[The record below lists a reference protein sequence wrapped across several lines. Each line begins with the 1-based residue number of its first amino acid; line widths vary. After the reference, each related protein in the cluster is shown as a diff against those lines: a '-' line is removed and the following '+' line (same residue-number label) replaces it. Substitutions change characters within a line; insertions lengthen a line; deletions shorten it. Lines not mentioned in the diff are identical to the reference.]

1 MAILLV
7 IILAS
12 ILLPLDYSR
21 ERSDS
26 YDYYV
31 TNWEDVGISNVVAAI
46 LADWRAYDTLGETVV
61 LFTAVY
67 GVYIILGG
75 EKNEDVSDR

>member
-1 MAILLV
+1 MILV
-7 IILAS
+7 LAS
-12 ILLPLDYSR
+12 LLLPLDYSR
-21 ERSDS
+21 KRSDS
-26 YDYYV
+26 YDHYV
-31 TNWEDVGISNVVAAI
+31 DNWEEVGISNIVAAI

-75 EKNEDVSDR
+75 EKE

>member
-1 MAILLV
+1 VAILLV

>member
-1 MAILLV
+1 MALFLV
-7 IILAS
+7 VLLAS

-26 YDYYV
+26 YDHYV
-31 TNWEDVGISNVVAAI
+31 SNWEDVGISNVVAAI
-46 LADWRAYDTLGETVV
+46 LTDWRAYDTLGETVV

-67 GVYIILGG
+67 GVYILLGG
-75 EKNEDVSDR
+75 EKE

>member
-1 MAILLV
+1 MIL
-7 IILAS
+7 ILAS

-31 TNWEDVGISNVVAAI
+31 SNWEDVGISNIVAAV

-67 GVYIILGG
+67 GVYIILEG
-75 EKNEDVSDR
+75 EKE

>member
-1 MAILLV
+1 MAILL
-7 IILAS
+7 ILILAS

-26 YDYYV
+26 YDHYV
-31 TNWEDVGISNVVAAI
+31 TNWEDVGISNIVAAI

-61 LFTAVY
+61 LFTAVF

-75 EKNEDVSDR
+75 EKE

>member
-1 MAILLV
+1 MVLIF
-7 IILAS
+7 AS

-31 TNWEDVGISNVVAAI
+31 SNWEEVGISNIVAAI

-61 LFTAVY
+61 LFIAVY

-75 EKNEDVSDR
+75 EKE

>member
-1 MAILLV
+1 MVL
-7 IILAS
+7 ILAS

-31 TNWEDVGISNVVAAI
+31 ENWEDVGISNIVAAV
-46 LADWRAYDTLGETVV
+46 LADWRAYDTLGEAVV

-75 EKNEDVSDR
+75 EKE

>member
-1 MAILLV
+1 MILV
-7 IILAS
+7 LAS

-21 ERSDS
+21 KRSDS

-31 TNWEDVGISNVVAAI
+31 TNWEEVGISNIVAAI

-75 EKNEDVSDR
+75 EEE

>member
-1 MAILLV
+1 MILV
-7 IILAS
+7 LAS
-12 ILLPLDYSR
+12 MLLPLDYSR

-26 YDYYV
+26 YDHYV
-31 TNWEDVGISNVVAAI
+31 NNWEDVGISNLVTAV

-67 GVYIILGG
+67 GVYILLRG
-75 EKNEDVSDR
+75 EEE

>member
-1 MAILLV
+1 LIC
-7 IILAS
+7 ILAS

-31 TNWEDVGISNVVAAI
+31 SNWEDVGISNIVAAV

-67 GVYIILGG
+67 GVYIILEG
-75 EKNEDVSDR
+75 EKE

>member
-1 MAILLV
+1 MALILVL
-7 IILAS
+7 ILAS

-21 ERSDS
+21 QRSDS

-31 TNWEDVGISNVVAAI
+31 DNWEEVGISNLVAAV

-75 EKNEDVSDR
+75 EKE

>member
-1 MAILLV
+1 MALILVL
-7 IILAS
+7 ILAS

-21 ERSDS
+21 QRSDS
-26 YDYYV
+26 YDHYV
-31 TNWEDVGISNVVAAI
+31 NNWEDVGISNLVAAV

-75 EKNEDVSDR
+75 EKE

>member
-1 MAILLV
+1 MILV
-7 IILAS
+7 LAS
-12 ILLPLDYSR
+12 LLLPLDYSR

-26 YDYYV
+26 YDHYV
-31 TNWEDVGISNVVAAI
+31 SNWEDVGISNVVAAI

-67 GVYIILGG
+67 GVYIILRDKRGG
-75 EKNEDVSDR
+75 KEGDKG

>member
-1 MAILLV
+1 MVLV
-7 IILAS
+7 LAS

-26 YDYYV
+26 YDHYV
-31 TNWEDVGISNVVAAI
+31 TNWEDVGISNVVSAI
-46 LADWRAYDTLGETVV
+46 LVDWRAYDTLGETVV

-67 GVYIILGG
+67 GVYILLGG
-75 EKNEDVSDR
+75 EKR

>member
-1 MAILLV
+1 MIF
-7 IILAS
+7 ILAS

-31 TNWEDVGISNVVAAI
+31 NNWEDVGISNIVAAV
-46 LADWRAYDTLGETVV
+46 LADWRAYDTLGEAVV

-67 GVYIILGG
+67 GVYLILGG
-75 EKNEDVSDR
+75 EKE